1 MIKDK
6 LIENKSLKNKSL
18 DDQPLE
24 DQPLEGTSSE
34 FNIHIESNCTPKE
47 YFKDI
52 FRYRELFYFLAWRDI
67 LVRYKQAFFGIA
79 WALFRPILNMI
90 LFTFLFHRIA
100 DLSSKEVSYPLFV
113 LSGMLPWQLFSN
125 AVIDTSNSLL
135 NNAHLI
141 SKTYFPRILLPTSQ
155 IMLHLLDFAIGTVL
169 LIALIL
175 LTGTPTGWSF
185 FAFPLFVLLLVTF
198 STGLAIL
205 LSALTI
211 RYRDVR
217 FIIPFIVQFGIFIS
231 PVGYGSFVIPDKW
244 QWLYSLNPLVGI
256 IDGFRWAFFG
266 TSTPYLAQSI
276 LTSSVLSLL
285 TLMIGFFYF
294 RKTERTFADQL

>member
-1 MIKDK
+1 
-6 LIENKSLKNKSL
+6 
-18 DDQPLE
+18 
-24 DQPLEGTSSE
+24 
-34 FNIHIESNCTPKE
+34 
-47 YFKDI
+47 
-52 FRYRELFYFLAWRDI
+52 
-67 LVRYKQAFFGIA
+67 VRYKQAFFGIA

-125 AVIDTSNSLL
+125 AVVDTSNSLL
-135 NNAHLI
+135 TNAHLI

-155 IMLHLLDFAIGTVL
+155 VMLHLLDFAIGTVL
-169 LIALIL
+169 LIALIVI
-175 LTGTPTGWSF
+175 TGTPTGWSF
-185 FAFPLFVLLLVTF
+185 FTFPLFVLLLVTF
-198 STGLAIL
+198 SVGLAIW

-217 FIIPFIVQFGIFIS
+217 FIIPFVVQFGIFIS

-244 QWLYSLNPLVGI
+244 QWLYALNPMVGI

-266 TSTPYLAQSI
+266 TSTPYLVYSI
-276 LTSSVLSLL
+276 STSTIISVLTLL
-285 TLMIGFFYF
+285 LGFLYF